1 MFTLHEIADARGEL
15 TAIANELEFVNAQ
28 LARLPTRKE
37 EVRNTL
43 CIIFA
48 TAILTTLAVLGFTA
62 YWHNCLW

>member
-37 EVRNTL
+37 DARNTL
-43 CIIFA
+43 GIIFA
-48 TAILTTLAVLGFTA
+48 TAMLTTLAVLCFIG